1 LLLDC
6 SDLGTVLVGL
16 EVTDEA
22 GNVNYCWLE
31 VLVEDKA
38 RPICF
43 APAPVTISCIEYN
56 AELPADLSEATN
68 DELDAAFGPATAVD
82 NCGATVAQTIT
93 GDVKQLRS
101 WPVHAYVHGNGRPGS
116 DQRGRL

>member
-1 LLLDC
+1 
-6 SDLGTVLVGL
+6 
-16 EVTDEA
+16 
-22 GNVNYCWLE
+22 

-68 DELDAAFGPATAVD
+68 DELDAAFGPATAID

-93 GDVKQLRS
+93 GDVNSCGVGQFTRTFTVTDAQGLTN
-101 WPVHAYVHGNGRPGS
+101 A
-116 DQRGRL
+116 GRL